1 MSAQTITPVG
11 PDPSTTPGTTGS
23 DIGGGG
29 AGRGGGENPAQSP
42 LVLVQGGRS
51 PSPPRP
57 APDRSAGNTDN
68 VLRNGYAAISHG
80 VSGET
85 AAIGI
90 GFLVGGPV
98 GAVIGGA
105 AMPALVAASM
115 WRTRRREDDDN
126 ANDGADGTGADTSSR
141 DRKGSDA
148 GGGRSR
154 QNGNGNGAGGG
165 RHRSPKDAGASGRTP
180 KGVGNGGASGGKKSA
195 GGGLGGGKDSKKP
208 KVKDPVA
215 DKLSKA
221 GKGLADKFKNRDKKS
236 PLDKDKAARDKAA
249 KDKAAKGGKDKPGA
263 DTKTPPKAPK
273 GSGDKKGRGWLK
285 DRGPQPGSDKPWK
298 GRGAKD
304 KPAKPKKDKRNNR
317 HKGDDTRSA
326 TAPDG
331 LDPKGPK
338 GSGGKDPVADRIATV
353 KARRERERRRRAINV
368 GKKAADD
375 AARDG
380 TQGDPHK
387 VKLERIRQENHK
399 VDLELHREH
408 QLLALAA
415 ATEHRRSKPVT
426 YPVAT
431 TQPSGTRTPGV
442 AVARQIDVRGSTAYK
457 ILVAMAEQLANGF
470 GNDADADMADHIVE
484 LTGIPNMCRNL
495 STAVIE
501 AGRALAKTAPLHPS
515 VIKHLNNAATAA
527 RTAAA
532 MSDTILVVFV
542 QAHRE
547 DIFRVMNPR
556 IGEERWNLRNGP
568 GTLDAAKLRAA
579 ILSANSRR
587 PALPAGGS
595 SNGAASNGGG
605 KLVPASD
612 ASTRRLIALMKG
624 FDRGHMTVVLSEVA
638 GSAGGVEVVADSVT
652 RLYRRMAKTWP
663 TEQVVDD
670 TVRATASKVKTVAA
684 ELRKAIKAAQRAH
697 ERELR
702 LNAKPRKGPS
712 AEKKWDVAK
721 GR

>member
-1 MSAQTITPVG
+1 
-11 PDPSTTPGTTGS
+11 
-23 DIGGGG
+23 
-29 AGRGGGENPAQSP
+29 
-42 LVLVQGGRS
+42 
-51 PSPPRP
+51 
-57 APDRSAGNTDN
+57 
-68 VLRNGYAAISHG
+68 

-90 GFLVGGPV
+90 GFLVAGPV

-126 ANDGADGTGADTSSR
+126 ANDGADGTGADNSSG
-141 DRKGSDA
+141 DRTGSGS
-148 GGGRSR
+148 GGAR
-154 QNGNGNGAGGG
+154 GNGNRGHSEGGG
-165 RHRSPKDAGASGRTP
+165 GAKTP
-180 KGVGNGGASGGKKSA
+180 KN
-195 GGGLGGGKDSKKP
+195 GGGLGGGDGTKKKP
-208 KVKDPVA
+208 KTKDPVA

-221 GKGLADKFKNRDKKS
+221 GKALADKLKNRDKNG
-236 PLDKDKAARDKAA
+236 PLSKDSKKGPLSKDDKKGPLHKAAKDAAKDKAARDKAA
-249 KDKAAKGGKDKPGA
+249 RDAAKKTGKDKPGV
-263 DTKTPPKAPK
+263 DPKSIKTPKPDKGTGADKAKDRKWP
-273 GSGDKKGRGWLK
+273 K
-285 DRGPQPGSDKPWK
+285 DRGPQPASDKPWRN
-298 GRGAKD
+298 RGPKD
-304 KPAKPKKDKRNNR
+304 KTEKAKRDKRR
-317 HKGDDTRSA
+317 GDKGNDTTA
-326 TAPDG
+326 TTAPDG

-338 GSGGKDPVADRIATV
+338 GPRGGTDPLDDRIDLV
-353 KARRERERRRRAINV
+353 KSRRERARRRRAINV
-368 GKKAADD
+368 GKKAAAD

-380 TQGDPHK
+380 TQGDPRK

-399 VDLELHREH
+399 VDLELHRED

-431 TQPSGTRTPGV
+431 TQPSGARTPGV
-442 AVARQIDVRGSTAYK
+442 AVARQIDVRGSSAYK

-470 GNDADADMADHIVE
+470 GNDDDADMADHIVE

-527 RTAAA
+527 RAAAA

-542 QAHRE
+542 QAHRQ

-579 ILSANSRR
+579 ILSANTRR

-595 SNGAASNGGG
+595 SNGSASHGGG

-612 ASTRRLIALMKG
+612 ASTRRLITLMKG

-663 TEQVVDD
+663 TERVVDD

-684 ELRKAIKAAQRAH
+684 ELRKAIVAAQRAH
-697 ERELR
+697 ERDLR

-712 AEKKWDVAK
+712 AEKKWDVVK